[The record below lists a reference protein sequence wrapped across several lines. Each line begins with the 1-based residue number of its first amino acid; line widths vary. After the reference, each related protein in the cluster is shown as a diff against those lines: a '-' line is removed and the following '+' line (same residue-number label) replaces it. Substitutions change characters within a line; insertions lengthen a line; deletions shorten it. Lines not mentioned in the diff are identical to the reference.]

1 MEGWPLWVEERR
13 YPSVVKFVDAAV
25 LKKGG
30 SIVASFKNT
39 FYSLSHRSTD
49 GNVQDSE
56 VEYKQHW

>member
-1 MEGWPLWVEERR
+1 VEERR

-56 VEYKQHW
+56 VEYKQH